1 MAKISEQVLQNT
13 EANNS
18 ENKVTGWLSKIVE
31 KLKTKTSNVNLSA
44 TKGVQVSHPNKGVIN
59 LAFIGGSYN
68 IIVAE
73 PHQIVE
79 KGGDIKCSG
88 NSCRC
93 RSNCALGVQVK
104 SDLEHTFEVD
114 YQLI

>member
-44 TKGVQVSHPNKGVIN
+44 TKGV
-59 LAFIGGSYN
+59 
-68 IIVAE
+68 
-73 PHQIVE
+73 
-79 KGGDIKCSG
+79 
-88 NSCRC
+88 
-93 RSNCALGVQVK
+93 
-104 SDLEHTFEVD
+104 
-114 YQLI
+114 